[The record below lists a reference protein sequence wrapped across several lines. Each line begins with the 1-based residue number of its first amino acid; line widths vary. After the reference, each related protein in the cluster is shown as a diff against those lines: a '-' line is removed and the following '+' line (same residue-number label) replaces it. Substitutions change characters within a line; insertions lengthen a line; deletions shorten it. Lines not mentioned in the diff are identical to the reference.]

1 VARRLQKCS
10 VALVVGIGW
19 FFATGQM
26 AAGQTA
32 STTSSSVAPAA
43 TVNQVT
49 LDNNQAR
56 ELALIAL
63 LFGLL
68 AVSAVLIFLSL
79 DRRRSFR
86 LFGEMSERGQTVS
99 GMEEPAL
106 DRSPQELEGVDS
118 PAIHGPATV
127 RVGVPVTYTLVGTD
141 ASAATWHL
149 LGEATLSATTG
160 PSVRVT
166 ATNAGGFR
174 LTAKYG
180 TLPTELPR
188 DLLAEQPATTDTSK
202 VPLLGRGYGTVVIA
216 LAVASVTA
224 ALGLTKV
231 LDGQAVAGI
240 LGSLV
245 TLSVARGTSSAGG
258 GAAAGGATD

>member
-1 VARRLQKCS
+1 LTKRLQKCS

-19 FFATGQM
+19 FFATGQI

-32 STTSSSVAPAA
+32 SSTSTSVAPVPS
-43 TVNQVT
+43 VNQVT
-49 LDNNQAR
+49 LDNKQAR

-63 LFGLL
+63 VFGLL

-86 LFGEMSERGQTVS
+86 LFGDMSRRGQTVS

-106 DRSPQELEGVDS
+106 AHTTEMASVGT
-118 PAIHGPATV
+118 PAIHGPPAV
-127 RVGVPVTYTLVGTD
+127 PVGVAVTYTLVGTD
-141 ASAATWHL
+141 DATATWTV

-160 PSVRVT
+160 SSVRVT
-166 ATNAGGFR
+166 ATNPGGFR
-174 LTAKYG
+174 LTAKPG
-180 TLPTELPR
+180 AAATELSR
-188 DLLAEQPATTDTSK
+188 DLMAEQPAARDTSR

-216 LAVASVTA
+216 LAVGSITA
-224 ALGLTKV
+224 AMGLTKV
-231 LDGQAVAGI
+231 LEGQAVASI

-245 TLSVARGTSSAGG
+245 TLSVARGTPSADGG
-258 GAAAGGATD
+258 PAAGGATD